1 MFTFFHAM
9 LRLYED
15 APDAEWRQLKPIVAC
30 RLINLS
36 PTWSRPEHEMG
47 LCVESI
53 TGPVGARTAYV
64 RVKQLRQRGFV
75 RYRVSEATDEVSA

>member
-15 APDAEWRQLKPIVAC
+15 APDVEWRRLKPIVAC

-36 PTWSRPEHEMG
+36 PKWSGPEYEMG
-47 LCVESI
+47 ICVESI
-53 TGPVGARTAYV
+53 SGPVGSRTAHV
-64 RVKQLRQRGFV
+64 RVKQLRQRRVV
-75 RYRVSEATDEVSA
+75 RYRVSEATDEVSV